1 MRQRAKCI
9 ETDAVGNETF
19 ETAFLP
25 ERDYV
30 TFGSLLSHCRLSV
43 VCNVGGPYSGGLTFR
58 QYFFTAVYISHQLT
72 MCKILRRSSHGNP
85 TVGVLNARRAAK

>member
-1 MRQRAKCI
+1 MRQCAKCI
-9 ETDAVGNETF
+9 ESNPMGNETF

-43 VCNVGGPYSGGLTFR
+43 VCNVGAPYSGGLTFR
-58 QYFFTAVYISHQLT
+58 QYFFTAVYLSHHLT
-72 MCKILRRSSHGNP
+72 YVQNVMEIVPRKPNRRGC
-85 TVGVLNARRAAK
+85 